1 MKIRDYIH
9 ALVEMRNENKWSKV
23 YDIIM
28 LIAIIALPSGIIT
41 AGYMDEMR
49 SRRDAMN
56 KKNDHKHNSYGKKI
70 ISAFPMFFDHF
81 QTHPL

>member
-9 ALVEMRNENKWSKV
+9 TLVEMRNENKWSRV

-41 AGYMDEMR
+41 AGYMDEIR

-56 KKNDHKHNSYGKKI
+56 KKNDQQ
-70 ISAFPMFFDHF
+70 A
-81 QTHPL
+81 Q